1 MNDRDE
7 VAVRQR
13 KLARLRELGEAFS
26 NDWSRTHFAKDLH
39 DEYVNST
46 KEQLE
51 QDQHSVALAGRI
63 VLRRDMGRASFVSL
77 RDVSGTLQCY
87 LRSDSLSTEK
97 YTLFK
102 ELTDLGDIVGIGGT
116 LMRTNKGELTV
127 QASEFKLLTK
137 SLQPFPSK
145 YQGIEDQELKY
156 RRRYLDLIANESSR
170 EVFETRT
177 QVIKSVRQFFDARG
191 YLEVE
196 TPMMHPIPGG
206 AVAKPFVTHH
216 NVLEMDMFLRVAPE
230 LYLKRLVVGGFE
242 RVYEINRNFRNEGLS
257 TRHNPEFTMLEF
269 YQAYATYEDLIT
281 LTSELVYDVAQALYQ
296 TDTIRWGDHDISF
309 TKEPKVLTMEES
321 VASALGVSQTSDVR
335 DERMLRQQA
344 AQHNVSLPND
354 LGWGGVLNEVFE
366 TLVEPTLIQPCFIV
380 QYPIEI
386 SPLARRNEADPLFAD
401 RFEYFVGGREI
412 ANGFSELNDP
422 EDQAERFKSQVQR
435 LQRGDEEA
443 MHFDQDY
450 ITALQYG
457 LPPSAGEGLGIDRLV
472 MLFTNTSTIRDV
484 LLFPQMKS
492 VNP

>member
-7 VAVRQR
+7 VAVRR
-13 KLARLRELGEAFS
+13 KKLARLRELGEAFP
-26 NDWSRTHFAKDLH
+26 NDWRRTHFAVELQS
-39 DEYVNST
+39 EYVSAT

-51 QDQHSVALAGRI
+51 QDQLSVTLAGRI

-87 LRSDSLSTEK
+87 LRSDSLSNEQ

-102 ELTDLGDIVGIGGT
+102 ELTDLGDIVGISGT

-137 SLQPFPSK
+137 SLQPYPSK

-156 RRRYLDLIANESSR
+156 RRRYLDLIANERSR
-170 EVFETRT
+170 TVFELRT
-177 QVIKSVRQFFDARG
+177 QVIKSVRQFFDSRG

-216 NVLEMDMFLRVAPE
+216 NVLEMDLFLRVAPE

-269 YQAYATYEDLIT
+269 YQAYATYEDLIA
-281 LTSELVYDVAQALYQ
+281 LTSELIYEVAQAICQ
-296 TDTIRWGDHDISF
+296 TDTIRWGDHDITF
-309 TKEPKVLTMEES
+309 MKVPKVLTMEES
-321 VASALGVSQTSDVR
+321 VASALGVSQTSDLR
-335 DERMLRQQA
+335 DEKVLRQHA
-344 AQHNVSLPND
+344 TQHDVSLPSD

-380 QYPIEI
+380 QYPVEI

-422 EDQAERFKSQVQR
+422 EDQAERFQNQVQR
-435 LQRGDEEA
+435 LERGDDEA

-457 LPPSAGEGLGIDRLV
+457 LPPTAGEGLGIDRLV

>member
-7 VAVRQR
+7 VAVRR
-13 KLARLRELGEAFS
+13 KKLARLRDLGEAFP
-26 NDWSRTHFAKDLH
+26 NDWRRTHFAVELQN
-39 DEYVNST
+39 EYVTAT

-51 QDQHSVALAGRI
+51 QDQLSVTLAGRI

-87 LRSDSLSTEK
+87 LRSDSLSNEQ

-102 ELTDLGDIVGIGGT
+102 ELTDLGDIVGISGT

-137 SLQPFPSK
+137 SLQPYPSK

-156 RRRYLDLIANESSR
+156 RRRYLDLIANERSR
-170 EVFETRT
+170 TVFELRT
-177 QVIKSVRQFFDARG
+177 QVIKSVRQFFDSRG

-216 NVLEMDMFLRVAPE
+216 NVLEMDLFLRVAPE

-269 YQAYATYEDLIT
+269 YQAYSTYEDLIV
-281 LTSELVYDVAQALYQ
+281 LTSELIYEVAQAICQ
-296 TDTIRWGDHDISF
+296 TDTVRWGDHDITF
-309 TKEPKVLTMEES
+309 TKVPKVLTMEES
-321 VASALGVSQTSDVR
+321 VASALGVSQTSDLR
-335 DERMLRQQA
+335 DERVLRQHA
-344 AQHNVSLPND
+344 AQHDVSLPSD

-380 QYPIEI
+380 QYPVEI

-422 EDQAERFKSQVQR
+422 EDQAERFQNQVQR
-435 LQRGDEEA
+435 LERGDDEA

-457 LPPSAGEGLGIDRLV
+457 LPPTAGEGLGIDRLV

>member
-13 KLARLRELGEAFS
+13 KLARLREHGEAFP
-26 NDWSRTHFAKDLH
+26 NDWRRTHFANDLRR
-39 DEYVNST
+39 EYRNST

-51 QDQHSVALAGRI
+51 QVERSVSLAGRI
-63 VLRRDMGRASFVSL
+63 VLRRDMGRASFVTL

-87 LRSDSLSTEK
+87 LRSDSLSTEE
-97 YTLFK
+97 YTIFK
-102 ELTDLGDIVGIGGT
+102 ELSDLGDIVGVCGS

-127 QASEFKLLTK
+127 QAVEFKLLTK

-156 RRRYLDLIANESSR
+156 RRRHLDLIANESSR
-170 EVFETRT
+170 SVFETRT
-177 QVIKSVRQFFDARG
+177 QIIKSVRKFFDSRG

-216 NVLEMDMFLRVAPE
+216 NVLEMDLFLRVAPE

-269 YQAYATYEDLIT
+269 YQAYATYEDLIS
-281 LTSELVYDVAQALYQ
+281 LTSELIYDVAQAQCQ
-296 TDTIRWGDHDISF
+296 TDTIRWGDHDITF
-309 TKEPKVLTMEES
+309 TKEPTVLTMEES
-321 VASALGVSQTSDVR
+321 VAAALGVSQTSDLR
-335 DERMLRQQA
+335 DERVLRQLA
-344 AQHNVSLPND
+344 AEHKISLAKT
-354 LGWGGVLNEVFE
+354 LGWGGVLNEIFE
-366 TLVEPTLIQPCFIV
+366 VLVEPTLIQPCFIV
-380 QYPIEI
+380 QYPVEI
-386 SPLARRNEADPLFAD
+386 SPLARRNKSDPLFTE

-422 EDQAERFKSQVQR
+422 EEQAERFQSQVQ
-435 LQRGDEEA
+435 LLKRGDDEA

-457 LPPSAGEGLGIDRLV
+457 LPPTAGEGLGIDRLV
-472 MLFTNTSTIRDV
+472 MLFTNTTTIRDV